1 MMLSDLFRCPHS
13 GQILIQDE
21 SSAHSEDGRYEIID
35 DVPDFYIDTGGAD
48 SAEDANRKWLDAHA
62 VEGRYLYYERCREW
76 EGMDFCI
83 DQISR
88 LSHAHC
94 RILEIGSGT
103 GHFSRWLTE
112 VCQPGTQ
119 LYCFD
124 YSWPCIDQTKAQ
136 LADSPDTHLF
146 RANARGPMP
155 FAPESFDIIFQ
166 RLAPFN
172 AKGMERKEKDQR
184 VLNLLAP
191 GGYYIFAGWQDEY
204 DNDCQTYIDHGFAR
218 AQHHRWVYPYTF
230 EEQEYIGGQMEN
242 GTSHAE
248 AEAQFKE
255 AQNKTNGLSIL
266 RKEHLFI
273 AQKPE
278 S

>member
-1 MMLSDLFRCPHS
+1 MILSDSFRCPHS

-21 SSAHSEDGRYEIID
+21 SSAHSENHSYDIID
-35 DVPDFYIDTGGAD
+35 GVPDFYVDAGGAN
-48 SAEDANRKWLDAHA
+48 SSEDANRKWLDAHA
-62 VEGRYLYYERCREW
+62 VEGRHLYYERCREW
-76 EGMDFCI
+76 EGMDFCL

-88 LSHAHC
+88 LSHSHC
-94 RILEIGSGT
+94 RILEVGSGT
-103 GHFSRWLTE
+103 GHFSRWMAE
-112 VCQPGTQ
+112 VCQPGSE

-124 YSWPCIDQTKAQ
+124 YSWPCIDKTRTQ
-136 LADSPDTHLF
+136 LADSPGTHLF

-184 VLNLLAP
+184 LLDLLAP
-191 GGYYIFAGWQDEY
+191 GGHYVFAGWQDEY
-204 DNDCQTYIDHGFAR
+204 DGSCQVYLDNGFAR
-218 AQHHRWVYPYTF
+218 AQHHRWQYPY
-230 EEQEYIGGQMEN
+230 ELEAQEFVGGQMER
-242 GTSHAE
+242 GASRDE
-248 AEAQFKE
+248 AEALLKE

-273 AQKPE
+273 AQKP
-278 S
+278 